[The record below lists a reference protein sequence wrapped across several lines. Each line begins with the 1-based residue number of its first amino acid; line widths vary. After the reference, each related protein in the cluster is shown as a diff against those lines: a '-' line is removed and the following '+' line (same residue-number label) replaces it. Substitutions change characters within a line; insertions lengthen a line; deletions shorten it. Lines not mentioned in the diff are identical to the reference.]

1 VLCLACDASPP
12 EVDAPAPA
20 RAPVSRAFAEVG
32 SCGACHASQQANW
45 RGSHHDAA
53 MQVAGPDT
61 VLGDFEDAEFVSHG
75 VTTHFRQEGARY
87 WVDTQG
93 PDAAPGRFEVVY
105 TFGVEPL
112 QQYLVAFPGGR
123 LQSLTVAW
131 DTERGAWFSLYP
143 DESIPPGD
151 PLHWTGPL
159 QRWNSMCAACHST
172 QFDRGYDVE
181 TGRYATEHVALDVSC
196 QACHGPGQAH
206 VDWARGVPPG
216 ASAPENA
223 DTRLAVHF
231 EDAVRE
237 VETCAP
243 CHARRHRVS
252 AEPAIGEP
260 LLDHYMPELL
270 RPGLY
275 HADGQI
281 DGEVY
286 VYGSFAQSKMYA
298 KGVRCSDCHEPHGLG
313 LRAEGNAL
321 CARCHGLEPNPRFPT
336 LSSRAYDTPEHH
348 FHREGSAAAQCVS
361 CHMPE
366 RTYMQVDERRDHSLR
381 VPRPD
386 LSVRLG
392 TPNVCTGCHADR
404 PAEWAAAFLAA
415 RGATGG
421 GHYADVLAAAR
432 VGYPEALAPLAELA
446 AAAAQPAIVRATA
459 VGMLAGA
466 PPGSDAAAVILAATR
481 DPDPL
486 VRTVAAGA
494 LESVRDE
501 SGRTAL
507 VRLVSDS
514 VRSVRVEAARVLA
527 GFPTGTLAP
536 PALAAFG
543 QALDEFRDAQL
554 ALADTPEAHL
564 NLGVLHARRGRSAA
578 SEQAFR
584 TALGLHPDFVPARV
598 NLANLLN
605 ADGRNDEAVAE
616 LRSALASHE
625 RLLAGLSES
634 PALRAQRGELHYSLG
649 LVLAEMGEL
658 QAAEA
663 ELAAAAERIPERA
676 RIGYN
681 RALALQRLGRMQEA
695 KVVLL
700 ELESQQPD
708 DAEIQN
714 ALAVLY
720 FQLGELDAASRHA
733 ERLVELTSQAPAAIA
748 LLEQIRSGR

>member
-1 VLCLACDASPP
+1 
-12 EVDAPAPA
+12 
-20 RAPVSRAFAEVG
+20 
-32 SCGACHASQQANW
+32 
-45 RGSHHDAA
+45 
-53 MQVAGPDT
+53 MQVAGPET
-61 VLGDFEDAEFVSHG
+61 VLGDFDDAEVVHDG
-75 VTTHFRQEGARY
+75 GTTRFRREAGRY
-87 WVDTQG
+87 WVETAG
-93 PDAAPGRFEVVY
+93 PDGSPGRFEVVY

-131 DTERGAWFSLYP
+131 DTAREAWFSLYP
-143 DESIPPGD
+143 AETIPPGD
-151 PLHWTGPL
+151 PLHWTGPM

-172 QFDRGYDVE
+172 RFERGYDVE
-181 TGRYATEHVALDVSC
+181 TGHYATEHVALDVSC

-206 VDWARGVPPG
+206 VEWARGLVPG
-216 ASAPENA
+216 ASVPEEA

-231 EDAVRE
+231 DEAVRE

-243 CHARRHRVS
+243 CHARRSRVS

-275 HADGQI
+275 HSDGQI

-298 KGVRCSDCHEPHGLG
+298 RGVRCSDCHEPHGLG

-336 LSSRAYDTPEHH
+336 LAARAYDTPEHH
-348 FHREGSAAAQCVS
+348 FHREGSLAAQCVS

-392 TPNVCTGCHADR
+392 TPNPCSGCHADR
-404 PAEWAAAFLAA
+404 PAEWAAEFLEA
-415 RGATGG
+415 RGAAGG

-432 VGYPEALAPLAELA
+432 AGRPEALAPLAELA
-446 AAAAQPAIVRATA
+446 VAPAQPAIVRATA

-466 PPGSDAAAVILAATR
+466 PPGSEAADVILAAAR
-481 DPDPL
+481 DSDAL

-494 LESVRDE
+494 LESLRDE
-501 SGRTAL
+501 SARAAL
-507 VRLVSDS
+507 VRLVSDP

-527 GFPTGTLAP
+527 GFPSETLAP
-536 PALAAFG
+536 PALEAFG

-564 NLGVLHARRGRSAA
+564 NLGVLDARRGRNAA
-578 SEQAFR
+578 SERAFR
-584 TALGLHPDFVPARV
+584 TALGLQPDFVPARV

-605 ADGRNDEAVAE
+605 ASGRNDEAAAE
-616 LRSALASHE
+616 LRSAIASHQ
-625 RLLAGLSES
+625 RLLAGLAES
-634 PALRAQRGELHYSLG
+634 PVLRAQRGELHYSLG
-649 LVLAEMGEL
+649 LVLAEMGDL
-658 QAAEA
+658 AAAEA
-663 ELAAAAERIPERA
+663 ELAAAAERIPERP
-676 RIGYN
+676 RIRYN
-681 RALALQRLGRMQEA
+681 HALALQRLGRMAEA
-695 KVVLL
+695 KAVLL
-700 ELESQQPD
+700 DLASQRPGDPD
-708 DAEIQN
+708 VQN

-720 FQLGELDAASRHA
+720 FQLGERGAAIRHA
-733 ERLVELTSQAPAAIA
+733 EQFVELTNRAPAALA
-748 LLEQIRSGR
+748 LLEQIRASL